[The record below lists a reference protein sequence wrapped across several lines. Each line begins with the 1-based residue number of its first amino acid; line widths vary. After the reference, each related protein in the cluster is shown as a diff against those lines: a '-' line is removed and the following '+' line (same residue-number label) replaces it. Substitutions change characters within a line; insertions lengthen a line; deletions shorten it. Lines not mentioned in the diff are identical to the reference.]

1 MRPGKPSAGAF
12 FIGAAPPRGLSPEI
26 VARWLRFF
34 DRRALTIPANA
45 IESLCFWGV
54 CAGVALNE
62 VGQDDQV

>member
-45 IESLCFWGV
+45 IGLLCFWGV
-54 CAGVALNE
+54 CAGVAPSE